1 MGVFPPPHHSRRS
14 ISSPSW
20 NVEDSGSGTEDMYEH
35 VQRSESGL
43 DEGEE
48 IEVDPTFRRDNE
60 WPGTVRINVENTTF
74 WAHKDVL
81 IFASPFFAAAL
92 SGNWA
97 ETGRPASLSSSII
110 TVTRSSTPPPLPS
123 PSHGPIPESVSPTPD
138 SPEPSPGMFPADLEA
153 EQESDGATDPQ
164 PDPRSSPP
172 PQTTL
177 HFLSPSQCKEC
188 ASPLPDS
195 ATPGNSSGEDE
206 DPAEA
211 GAEADP
217 SVHRAASLRALSSG
231 PPRRSTMEEKRASK
245 GKRNV
250 RVSWDGRAGRRP
262 RPVTRMSGCAEAVI
276 DLKEERASAF
286 HDFLKFVYPHLEC
299 TITWNNVENLMHL
312 SQKLISPNLQ
322 SACLSFLLSHA
333 AGKPIKALRIAELY
347 EEEELY
353 REASRFV
360 LDNLGGWPDSEL
372 RTLSR
377 DTLLK
382 LEKRRTWF
390 LERLL
395 KLGVTPIAKDYTCC
409 SSCPDPTTCA
419 RHLEEKWRQGY
430 LSLLRFG
437 PPQPSMVFR
446 YLRQLELSPPLTLTH
461 LSCQTCAKTYIS
473 TLFDRMFSLGV
484 RGSGTDTTPLGA
496 RVGVASGIAGPR
508 RHFLYCAL
516 RGEREWKP
524 ASTRGEVYFR

>member
-1 MGVFPPPHHSRRS
+1 M
-14 ISSPSW
+14 
-20 NVEDSGSGTEDMYEH
+20 
-35 VQRSESGL
+35 
-43 DEGEE
+43 
-48 IEVDPTFRRDNE
+48 
-60 WPGTVRINVENTTF
+60 
-74 WAHKDVL
+74 
-81 IFASPFFAAAL
+81 
-92 SGNWA
+92 
-97 ETGRPASLSSSII
+97 
-110 TVTRSSTPPPLPS
+110 
-123 PSHGPIPESVSPTPD
+123 
-138 SPEPSPGMFPADLEA
+138 
-153 EQESDGATDPQ
+153 
-164 PDPRSSPP
+164 
-172 PQTTL
+172 
-177 HFLSPSQCKEC
+177 
-188 ASPLPDS
+188 
-195 ATPGNSSGEDE
+195 
-206 DPAEA
+206 
-211 GAEADP
+211 
-217 SVHRAASLRALSSG
+217 
-231 PPRRSTMEEKRASK
+231 
-245 GKRNV
+245 
-250 RVSWDGRAGRRP
+250 RVSWDGRAGKRQSKG
-262 RPVTRMSGCAEAVI
+262 RMSGIAEAVI

-286 HDFLKFVYPHLEC
+286 HDFLKFVYPHLAC

-372 RTLSR
+372 KTVSR
-377 DTLLK
+377 ETLLK

-419 RHLEEKWRQGY
+419 RLLEEKWRQGY

-484 RGSGTDTTPLGA
+484 RGSGTDTTPLGG
-496 RVGVASGIAGPR
+496 RVSVASGIAGPR

-516 RGEREWKP
+516 RGDREWKP
-524 ASTRGEVYFR
+524 SGAKGETHSR

>member
-1 MGVFPPPHHSRRS
+1 MTSVSSNPSHILIARSARSPTGPSLSSPTENHTPAMGVFPHPHHSRRS
-14 ISSPSW
+14 VSSPSW
-20 NVEDSGSGTEDMYEH
+20 ANVEDSGSGTEADSYEH
-35 VQRSESGL
+35 VHHSESGM
-43 DEGEE
+43 DDGEE
-48 IEVDPTFRRDNE
+48 IEVDSTFRRDAD

-97 ETGRPASLSSSII
+97 ETGRPASLSSSVI

-123 PSHGPIPESVSPTPD
+123 PSHLPVPSSDPASPDITS
-138 SPEPSPGMFPADLEA
+138 SPEEAPSPCI
-153 EQESDGATDPQ
+153 
-164 PDPRSSPP
+164 
-172 PQTTL
+172 
-177 HFLSPSQCKEC
+177 QCSEC

-195 ATPGNSSGEDE
+195 ISPSSSSSSSDE
-206 DPAEA
+206 D
-211 GAEADP
+211 DP

-231 PPRRSTMEEKRASK
+231 PPRRSSTAEEGKRCSK
-245 GKRNV
+245 GRRNV
-250 RVSWDGRAGRRP
+250 RVSWDGRAGRRS
-262 RPVTRMSGCAEAVI
+262 RGRVSGTAEAVI

-322 SACLSFLLSHA
+322 AACLSFLLSHA

-372 RTLSR
+372 KTVSR
-377 DTLLK
+377 ETLLK

-409 SSCPDPTTCA
+409 SSCPEPTNCA
-419 RHLEEKWRQGY
+419 RLLEEKWRQGY

-484 RGSGTDTTPLGA
+484 RGSGTDTTPLGG
-496 RVGVASGIAGPR
+496 RVSVASGIAGPR
-508 RHFLYCAL
+508 RHFLYCTL
-516 RGEREWKP
+516 RGDKEWKP
-524 ASTRGEVYFR
+524 SAAKGETHSR